1 MAFAPERPG
10 NLPWYA
16 ASSGTAAIEFGL
28 VVPVLVILLTGTVD
42 LGFLMYESM
51 QVNNAVEAGVLFAAK
66 NGWDPAGIENAVVSA
81 GNVYGAGGPS
91 LTASPA
97 PAKFCGCPTAS
108 GISDSGTCNTPAPCA
123 DGSTPGT
130 YVRISAELPHLSILP
145 GASTL
150 IPNLPSKSA
159 AAAVV
164 RIN

>member
-1 MAFAPERPG
+1 MAIAPERLG
-10 NLPWYA
+10 KLPLNA
-16 ASSGTAAIEFGL
+16 ACSGTAAIEFGL
-28 VVPVLVILLTGTVD
+28 AVPVLVILLTGTVE

-66 NGWDPAGIENAVVSA
+66 NGWDPAGIENAVVKAS
-81 GNVYGAGGPS
+81 NVYGAGGPS
-91 LTASPA
+91 LTAAPA

-108 GISDSGTCNTPAPCA
+108 GIMNSGTCNSPSPCA
-123 DGSTPGT
+123 DGSMPGT

-150 IPNLPSKSA
+150 IPKLPSKSA
-159 AAAVV
+159 ASAVV